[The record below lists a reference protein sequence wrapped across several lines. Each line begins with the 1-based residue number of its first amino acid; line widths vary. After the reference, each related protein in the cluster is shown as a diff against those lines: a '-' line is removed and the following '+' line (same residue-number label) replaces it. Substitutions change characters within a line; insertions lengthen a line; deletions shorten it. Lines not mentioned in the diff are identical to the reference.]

1 MSLPNLSELDPP
13 KDRILHPDLSRSRAI
28 YIRVSTGPRFRGFGG
43 PYYHDV
49 SVQFKTPPNGWP
61 VIHNNVSDAIKD
73 VMNKLYFQYGSGYE
87 DFEATSASVLIRN
100 NNPMFNLDEVAA
112 SDKLGDKP
120 DPARAFCQNLIAA
133 LIEKNV
139 VAAWSPLP
147 SPPPPP
153 PPPPPP
159 LDFTGL

>member
-1 MSLPNLSELDPP
+1 MSIPNLSELSTMPDP
-13 KDRILHPDLSRSRAI
+13 LFNPDLSSLTRI
-28 YIRVSTGPRFRGFGG
+28 HIKVSTGPRFRGLGG
-43 PYYHDV
+43 PYHDV
-49 SVQFKTPPNGWP
+49 SVQFKSLYDTGWP

-73 VMNKLYFQYGSGYE
+73 VINKLYFQYGSGNE
-87 DFEATSASVLIRN
+87 DFEATSETVLIRN
-100 NNPMFNLDEVAA
+100 QNPMFNLEKVAA
-112 SDKLGDKP
+112 SDKLGGKP